1 MNKFVSP
8 ILAATMLAG
17 IALSGCNTMDKYFSE
32 DYVLGALDASYK
44 GDFDKYLDT
53 TDGKEEDAQEL
64 YDNTV
69 DYYTEVIA
77 QYCDVYTEDI
87 SDEVHDKYTEFT
99 KELLLKA
106 DYTIASSENGKET
119 CYVKIVIK
127 PINILEQSE
136 DDIAAYIEEFNT
148 SIEEIG
154 EEINNYTDEQFQD
167 LEDDYAENVL
177 NILKE
182 KSNNLEYKDT
192 ITFTMEIKIDKDG
205 LYSPANEDDWNT
217 IDDYVMGIYE

>member
-1 MNKFVSP
+1 MNKVISP
-8 ILAATMLAG
+8 ILAAAMLAG
-17 IALSGCNTMDKYFSE
+17 LALSGCNTMDKNFSE
-32 DYVLGALDASYK
+32 DYVKGALDASYK
-44 GDFDKYLDT
+44 GEFDKYLDT

-87 SDEVHDKYTEFT
+87 SDEVHDEYTEFA
-99 KELLLKA
+99 KELLSKA

-119 CYVKIVIK
+119 CYVKVVIK

-136 DDIAAYIEEFNT
+136 DDISAYIDEFNA

-154 EEINNYTDEQFQD
+154 EELNDYSDEQYQA

-177 NILKE
+177 SILKE

-192 ITFTMEIKIDKDG
+192 VTFTMEIKIDKDG